1 MILLAALNN
10 AVTVPMGVLLKKEPI
25 FTRISLTLGFTLV
38 IVVTLLQLLVI
49 RTANTAH
56 GKLKFNLSQ
65 TVNKKTNKL
74 SMRIMLPL
82 VFFSLPYLTA
92 MRIRGVF
99 YNQLNKNVK
108 AILELIA
115 ALSVIFVYTNCTAN
129 AIIFLT
135 MNVKARGFWRKFV
148 K

>member
-25 FTRISLTLGFTLV
+25 FTRISLTLGFTVV

-49 RTANTAH
+49 RAANTAH

-65 TVNKKTNKL
+65 TVYKKTKL
-74 SMRIMLPL
+74 SMRIMLLL
-82 VFFSLPYLTA
+82 VFCSLPYLIA
-92 MRIRGVF
+92 MGIRGVF